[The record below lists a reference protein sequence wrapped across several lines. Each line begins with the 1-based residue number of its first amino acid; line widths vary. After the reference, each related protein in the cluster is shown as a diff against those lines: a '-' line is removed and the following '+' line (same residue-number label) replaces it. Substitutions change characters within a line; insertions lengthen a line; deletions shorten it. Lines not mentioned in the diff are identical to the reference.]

1 MGLSLWVL
9 PVSIPQ
15 GPKSEMMKNKN
26 ILIAA
31 ALGVAA
37 YLLLRKRTTQRP
49 AYVPQQYYQAP
60 PRGTAAFQNW
70 ANTILQVYGQSKWLF
85 EPGGPFYNNKI
96 TDQKYLNDVLK
107 QPVVDNPV
115 NNYPTYPTQDD
126 RGNWG

>member
-1 MGLSLWVL
+1 
-9 PVSIPQ
+9 
-15 GPKSEMMKNKN
+15 MKNKN
-26 ILIAA
+26 ILIV
-31 ALGVAA
+31 LGIGAVA
-37 YLLLRKRTTQRP
+37 YFLLKKRTSTQRP

-70 ANTILQVYGQSKWLF
+70 ANTLLQVYGQSKWLF

-107 QPVVDNPV
+107 QPIVDNPV